1 MLYMLK
7 ILYNQ
12 GQQRLE
18 Y

>member
-1 MLYMLK
+1 MLK